1 MNYNIED
8 DLHNNFNSYEQL
20 RMDGLQHF
28 FRIVPTNRLQDDEGN
43 YSHVDYAQWL
53 NYLSTPIVNLLKS
66 RLLANE
72 GGRNYA
78 AHYGLK
84 FQIGVYIIFE
94 KEYGVAVHHGEGD
107 REGREVDLHLKSR
120 ASIIQS
126 PDVIE
131 TEVVNQIAGLIN
143 RIAEDQI
150 KGSGLIFKR
159 IDYINI
165 DFAYFELNLNS
176 NAGSYIKSP
185 EALAKKKCCINPQNE
200 DNDCFYWC
208 LVLFHFSK
216 HINKNAGRILNY
228 EQFKDQ
234 INAFNWN
241 WSNINR
247 ENTLSVGD
255 IRQFELQN
263 QDYEINLYF
272 WNSDAKKSYEVEN
285 LSLSPFNNKEPKRK
299 FQVNL
304 LMLYSKESPFNNKEP
319 TSHYIWIKNY
329 PRLCGNERISTKYKF
344 ACMYCSHSF
353 SNQDQLNSH
362 NSICRKDETEAVS
375 KFPRYGEDKLEF
387 KEYYKKLPT
396 PYFIVADMESI
407 NLPVAAR
414 VKCLNKECKMMQYFT
429 PSMLEI
435 PIKEGEKRI
444 CSYCKEDLPPLI
456 HVKEED
462 EEYNFFDP
470 MYDEQEGDEE
480 KPLKTKVLNEQR
492 ANAVGFYK
500 VCTFDYKQNSRIEII
515 KAESDLQLL
524 KEDRYSFGVR
534 FMKRIFDI
542 ANECIENIK
551 NINIPMNLTAEEEQ
565 LFQKTENCHICEQKF
580 KFTEERVRDHD
591 HLTGKFRGAAHS
603 ECNLNFNYGVDD
615 RYEELKI
622 EEDPENLLVNDDEPA
637 KKKLKQQYRKK
648 PIKWK
653 VPVFFHNLK
662 NYDGHFIVQWLH
674 DLGLEHIRIIPLNTE
689 KFVSIEVGPIRF
701 LDSYAFFTS
710 SLDNLVNVLMGKQ
723 EGLIKELEVINE
735 ALIKTS
741 EPLIEK
747 TTKLEIELWKRK
759 TEIENILKENEI
771 KGRSNFKFLKQEF
784 DRDFGIIVDND
795 KQEEAL
801 QLCLK
806 KGHWLY
812 EYINSVKRLKE
823 TSIPPPECYAS
834 QLSYSKGLNEQEY
847 ASEQKKWKLFK
858 MQRLWDLHDL
868 YLKLDIVLLADVLE
882 NCRLEFLKSYGL
894 DYTWDYTL
902 PGFAWSAL
910 RKSGFTNEKGE
921 TEKIKLKLFNEDPI
935 ERDMLLWIEK
945 EIRGG
950 MTVVSKRYVKADN
963 HYVNKE
969 EDQENKNSN
978 QLNTYLWYVDANQLY
993 AWAMTQYLPYDGF
1006 FWLVESEVQSKPIS
1020 EWKDVILQIKDEQE
1034 KGYIFEVDLDY
1045 PIELHDLHKDYPL
1058 APENREVGLEELSP
1072 MMLYLKEKNQLHY
1085 TKTAK
1090 LCGTL
1095 NHKRNYKVHYRT
1107 LKLYLELGL
1116 ELKKIHK
1123 VLGFTQKPWM
1133 KTFILKNVDYRQKAT
1148 SDFFKDLYK
1157 LVNNAVFGKTMEN
1170 VRKRCNYE
1178 LLNERKDT
1186 ITFQRRVMHPRYK
1199 ESVLIAHNTQLLGVM
1214 SYKPSVLFNKP
1225 ILTGFSVLDLSK
1237 TLMFNFYY
1245 NGMKKNYGQ
1254 NVNLC
1259 MTDTDS
1265 LVMEIKTQ
1273 NLYIDLIQKDD
1284 LNKFIDFSN
1293 YKSFIKKKKLNIIP
1307 SKHFWQYEDYYK
1319 RFEMIGNIEV
1329 NNNIICL
1336 TGDSLGLGEKCTI
1349 PPNHLLENFMPENN
1363 KVQGKFKDENGGIP
1377 LVEFCGLKPKCYAML
1392 DVLEHETK
1400 KAKGVPKMALKK
1412 FHKMEHFK
1420 SCIDLEQMKVH
1431 DIDFFKLASQK
1442 HSMFFVKSSKLSLSG
1457 FDTKRWVMDDNVCS
1471 LPFGHKNIPMLRE
1484 QSQWN
1489 KAQEEKEEKEQA
1501 MKIEN

>member
-1 MNYNIED
+1 MSYNIED
-8 DLHNNFNSYEQL
+8 DLHDNFNSYEQL

-28 FRIVPTNRLQDDEGN
+28 FRIVPTNRLQDDEGS

-53 NYLSTPIVNLLKS
+53 QYLSTPITNLLKS
-66 RLLANE
+66 RLLSND
-72 GGRNYA
+72 GNRNYA
-78 AHYGLK
+78 THYGMK
-84 FQIGVYIIFE
+84 FQVGIYIIFE

-131 TEVVNQIAGLIN
+131 VEVDNQIAGLIN

-150 KGSGLIFKR
+150 RGSGLIFKR

-185 EALAKKKCCINPQNE
+185 DALSNKKCCINPKNE

-208 LVLFHFSK
+208 LVLFHF
-216 HINKNAGRILNY
+216 HNQVTDNPERILKY
-228 EQFKDQ
+228 ERFKNE
-234 INAFNWN
+234 ITGLNLNFT
-241 WSNINR
+241 NINR
-247 ENTLSVGD
+247 ENSLSVGD

-272 WNSDAKKSYEVEN
+272 WNEDAKKTYEVEN

-304 LMLYSKESPFNNKEP
+304 LMLFNKE
-319 TSHYIWIKNY
+319 TTNSHYIWIKNY
-329 PRLCGNERISTKYKF
+329 PKLCSNVRIFSNTKHRF
-344 ACMYCSHSF
+344 ACMFCSHSF
-353 SNQDQLNSH
+353 LNQTQLDSH
-362 NSICRKDETEAVS
+362 NTICRKDATEAIS
-375 KFPRYGEDKLEF
+375 KFPKYGEDKLEF

-414 VKCLNKECKMMQYFT
+414 VKCTNKECKMTLYFT
-429 PSMLEI
+429 PSMLEK
-435 PIKEGEKRI
+435 PMKEGEKRL

-456 HVKEED
+456 YAKED
-462 EEYNFFDP
+462 ECEYTFFDP
-470 MYDEQEGDEE
+470 MYDEQIAEEE

-492 ANAVGFYK
+492 ANAAGFYK
-500 VCTFDYKQNSRIEII
+500 VCTFDYTKNSRIEIV
-515 KAESDLQLL
+515 KAESDRELL
-524 KEDRYSFGVR
+524 REDKYSFGVK
-534 FMKRIFDI
+534 FMRRIIDV
-542 ANECIENIK
+542 ANECIESVK
-551 NINIPMNLTAEEEQ
+551 NINIPMNLTSEEEKE
-565 LFQKTENCHICEQKF
+565 FQKSEICHICEEKF
-580 KFTEERVRDHD
+580 KTAQERVRDHD

-603 ECNLNFNYGVDD
+603 DCNLNFNYGVDD
-615 RYEELKI
+615 RYEELKRD
-622 EEDPENLLVNDDEPA
+622 EDEPEDLLVNDRP
-637 KKKLKQQYRKK
+637 KKKFKQYRKK

-674 DLGLEHIRIIPLNTE
+674 DLGLEQIRIIPLNTE

-710 SLDNLVNVLMGKQ
+710 SLDNLINVLMGKQ

-735 ALIKTS
+735 ALVKCS

-747 TTKLEIELWKRK
+747 SSTLEAELWKRK
-759 TEIENILKENEI
+759 EEIQKIIKTNEQNGM
-771 KGRSNFKFLKQEF
+771 KNFKFLQQEF
-784 DRDFGIIVDND
+784 KRDFGIIVDND

-812 EYINSVKRLKE
+812 EYINSIKRLNE
-823 TSIPPPECYAS
+823 TKIPPPECYAS
-834 QLSYSKGLNEQEY
+834 QLTYSKGLNEHEY
-847 ASEQKKWKLFK
+847 KSEKKKWELFK
-858 MQRLWDLHDL
+858 MYRLWDLHDL

-882 NCRLEFLKSYGL
+882 NCRLEFIKSYGL

-910 RKSGFTNEKGE
+910 RKSGFTNDKGE

-963 HYVNKE
+963 PYVNKE
-969 EDQENKNSN
+969 NESKNSN

-993 AWAMTQYLPYDGF
+993 AWAMTQYLPYDNF
-1006 FWLVESEVQSKPIS
+1006 YWVKQEEITKMTIEQ
-1020 EWKDVILQIKDEQE
+1020 WKENIINMAEDSNQ
-1034 KGYIFEVDLDY
+1034 GCIFEVDLDY

-1095 NHKRNYKVHYRT
+1095 NHKKNYKVHYRT
-1107 LKLYLELGL
+1107 LKLYLELGM

-1123 VLGFTQKPWM
+1123 ILGFNQKPWM
-1133 KTFILKNVDYRQKAT
+1133 KTFVLKNVDFRQKAN
-1148 SDFFKDLYK
+1148 SDFLKDLYK
-1157 LVNNAVFGKTMEN
+1157 LLNNAVFGKTMEN

-1245 NGMKKNYGQ
+1245 NGMKKAYGQ

-1265 LVMEIKTQ
+1265 LVMEIKTMD
-1273 NLYIDLIQKDD
+1273 LYKDLINKPE
-1284 LNKFIDFSN
+1284 LNSFIDFSN
-1293 YKSFIKKKKLNIIP
+1293 YKNFINLDKLSIIPTNHFNIYKDFYSQYQGEAIVLKDNLVILPKERSSFIYAN
-1307 SKHFWQYEDYYK
+1307 D
-1319 RFEMIGNIEV
+1319 
-1329 NNNIICL
+1329 
-1336 TGDSLGLGEKCTI
+1336 
-1349 PPNHLLENFMPENN
+1349 PPNALLEGFKKENN

-1377 LVEFCGLKPKCYAML
+1377 LLEFCGLKPKCYAML

-1400 KAKGVPKMALKK
+1400 KAKGVPKLALKK

-1420 SCIDLEQMKVH
+1420 SCIELEQMKVH

-1471 LPFGHKNIPMLRE
+1471 LPFGHKDIQLLRE

-1489 KAQEEKEEKEQA
+1489 KALEEKEEKGTSYQ
-1501 MKIEN
+1501 N